1 LPCEVSNLAG
11 QKIFLKVLDLLHK
24 ILYNKTVATKTCK
37 QIRAPIWV
45 RISLSI
51 DPEVW
56 RKFKAKAEEMGEKNM
71 SSLVESLMVCYTY
84 ETCEE
89 CPSYQD
95 LPEEEKAK
103 VKGKAGIVGKWE
115 MREEEAERQTK
126 ISPSF
131 ARGKLKHKR

>member
-1 LPCEVSNLAG
+1 M
-11 QKIFLKVLDLLHK
+11 
-24 ILYNKTVATKTCK
+24 ATKHCK
-37 QIRAPIWV
+37 RIKAPTWV

-56 RKFKAKAEEMGEKNM
+56 RKFKAKAEEIGEKNM

-84 ETCEE
+84 DTCEE
-89 CPSYQD
+89 CPAYQE
-95 LPEEEKAK
+95 LPEEEKAQI
-103 VKGKAGIVGKWE
+103 KGKAGIVGKWE